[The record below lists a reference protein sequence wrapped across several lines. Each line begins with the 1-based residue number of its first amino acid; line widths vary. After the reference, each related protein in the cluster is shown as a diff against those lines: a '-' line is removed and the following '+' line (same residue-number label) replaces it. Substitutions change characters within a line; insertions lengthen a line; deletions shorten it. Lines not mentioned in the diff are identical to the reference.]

1 MNCKQCGFPVTE
13 NDQFCK
19 NCGTAV
25 VIPNET
31 EVVNESVNEMVN
43 ASNENVNPVVTQ
55 EITPQVTNENVGVTP
70 VEVKPEE
77 SVPVEQTVPV
87 APESKQNNA
96 KYILIGVIAIAVI
109 AAVVIVILN
118 RKPKEEPVPQEETKV
133 VVKDY
138 KVNFNNY
145 KMTIPGNLI
154 YEKSG
159 EQLLVGDEKETWI
172 AVLEFGDINF
182 NTLKNKKST
191 LKPTFEKHGY
201 TCTEAEEKTIGGVE
215 FITLE
220 ATSGSEKAIIGYTKI
235 NAMHALCITAYNVNG
250 TIDYKIIESLSSL
263 IKSIEYDENAK
274 GMNYNQKIIIDD
286 KFNIDLGEN
295 TLTTE

>member
-1 MNCKQCGFPVTE
+1 MNCKQCGFPVSE

-19 NCGTAV
+19 NCGAVV

-43 ASNENVNPVVTQ
+43 ASNEVVTQ
-55 EITPQVTNENVGVTP
+55 EMTPQVTNENVGVTP

-87 APESKQNNA
+87 APESKPNNA

-145 KMTIPGNLI
+145 KMTIPGDLI

-191 LKPTFEKHGY
+191 LKPAFEKHGY